1 MREIEK
7 RRFSFRGTSTSLET
21 QEISMVKHK
30 TLSAD
35 LSQTVGCSVK
45 QSNKPS
51 LHQNELT

>member
-21 QEISMVKHK
+21 QEISMVKHNQA
-30 TLSAD
+30 LSAD

-45 QSNKPS
+45 QSNKPITS
-51 LHQNELT
+51 SK